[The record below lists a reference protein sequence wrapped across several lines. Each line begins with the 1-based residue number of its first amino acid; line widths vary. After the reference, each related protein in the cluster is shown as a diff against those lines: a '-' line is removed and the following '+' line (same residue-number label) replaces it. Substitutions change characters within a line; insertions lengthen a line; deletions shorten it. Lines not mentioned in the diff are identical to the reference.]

1 MAIHGNCSIYFV
13 FQVSSLHTVH
23 PGQASRS
30 AHAHSCASGNWVCHI
45 SDLFRTNGSDQLGI
59 GVWSIKPTTKLKLFT
74 SKDAN
79 LRPADSGKGIYRA
92 YLPLLMCIEGQKVLH
107 NIHISIAECQHI
119 YARCLDGSHI
129 TCRVNRKRGAY
140 DQLRSEVFAKTGIP
154 PNMQQLLANRKL
166 VKSSSDLTKNS
177 TLNLKVKLCG
187 GGNCDICYISGSL
200 FICKE
205 CEQTTNTVC

>member
-1 MAIHGNCSIYFV
+1 MSH
-13 FQVSSLHTVH
+13 
-23 PGQASRS
+23 
-30 AHAHSCASGNWVCHI
+30 
-45 SDLFRTNGSDQLGI
+45 FRFILGRTALGI

-74 SKDAN
+74 SKDAS

-107 NIHISIAECQHI
+107 NMHISIAEWQHI
-119 YARCLDGSHI
+119 YVRCLDGSHI

-166 VKSSSDLTKNS
+166 VKSSSHLTKNS
-177 TLNLKVKLCG
+177 TSCPSKFLCPSH
-187 GGNCDICYISGSL
+187 NSFRHSI
-200 FICKE
+200 
-205 CEQTTNTVC
+205 TNNVPNIMLVYPHAKCFCRYHNFYLTRFPL